1 MNYTKALTSVRCSK
15 YRFNWLSLRLCLV
28 NIGNQASRIMFDKL
42 DNEFRFQQQ
51 ALSLLSKRQDILAA
65 NIANADTPGYQARDI
80 DFSQQLKNAM
90 SQETQDNNSLT
101 LSLTSGKHIPAT
113 APNVLEQQ
121 LLYRIPDQPR
131 ADGNTVD
138 MDRERVNF
146 ADNNVKYQT
155 SLTLLGS
162 QIKGMMSVINQG

>member
-1 MNYTKALTSVRCSK
+1 ML
-15 YRFNWLSLRLCLV
+15 
-28 NIGNQASRIMFDKL
+28 DKL

-51 ALSLLSKRQDILAA
+51 ALSLLSRRQDILAS

-90 SQETQDNNSLT
+90 SQDIPGNDSLT
-101 LSLTSGKHIPAT
+101 MSLTSSKHIPGA
-113 APNVLEQQ
+113 APVMQDQQ
-121 LLYRIPDQPR
+121 LLYRIPDQPG

-146 ADNNVKYQT
+146 ADNNVKYQS

-162 QIKGMMSVINQG
+162 QIKNMMSVINQG

>member
-1 MNYTKALTSVRCSK
+1 
-15 YRFNWLSLRLCLV
+15 
-28 NIGNQASRIMFDKL
+28 MFDKL

-51 ALSLLSKRQDILAA
+51 ALSLLSRRQDILAS

-90 SQETQDNNSLT
+90 SQDTQSNNSLT
-101 LSLTSGKHIPAT
+101 LSLTSGKHIPGA
-113 APNVLEQQ
+113 APVMQDQQ
-121 LLYRIPDQPR
+121 LLYRIPDQPS

-146 ADNNVKYQT
+146 ADNNVKYQS

-162 QIKGMMSVINQG
+162 QIKNMMSVINQG